1 MKASLLVGLAA
12 CAARAQP
19 APAPVAAQAPPPPP
33 TAPAEPAPDDTGIY
47 NGLIAEG
54 SADDTWSSPTPGPTV
69 AVGQPTS
76 NAALDKAIIRR
87 YVKHDIQKI
96 QACYE
101 NELNTTPKLAG
112 TLTVTFLIDRD
123 GTVASASASGLGNAN
138 VETCVA
144 AVIKAIVFPKPKG
157 GGSIQVNYPFT
168 FRPA

>member
-1 MKASLLVGLAA
+1 MRASLLVALAA

-19 APAPVAAQAPPPPP
+19 APAPVAAPAPPPPP
-33 TAPAEPAPDDTGIY
+33 AAPAEPAPDDSGIY
-47 NGLIAEG
+47 SGLIADD
-54 SADDTWSSPTPGPTV
+54 SATTTPAPTTV
-69 AVGQPTS
+69 AIGEPTS

-87 YVKHDIQKI
+87 YVKRDIQKI

-101 NELNTTPKLAG
+101 NELDTTPKLAG

-123 GTVASASASGLGNAN
+123 GIVASATASGLGNAN

-168 FRPA
+168 FRPSA